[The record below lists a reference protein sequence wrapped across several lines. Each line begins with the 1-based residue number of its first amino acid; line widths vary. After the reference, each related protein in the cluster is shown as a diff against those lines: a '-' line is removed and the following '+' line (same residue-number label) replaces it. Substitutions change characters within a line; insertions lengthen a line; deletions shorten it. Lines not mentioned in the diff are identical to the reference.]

1 MNFITNT
8 LEKNMMLIYCLQ
20 TQTDWF
26 MKLKQIMFMTVF
38 KRIKIL
44 MIIQISHSQIFYPA
58 TKKVI
63 GKMKDQV
70 KRKII
75 SKFVD

>member
-1 MNFITNT
+1 
-8 LEKNMMLIYCLQ
+8 
-20 TQTDWF
+20 

-44 MIIQISHSQIFYPA
+44 VIIQISHSQIFYPA

-63 GKMKDQV
+63 GKMKVQV

>member
-1 MNFITNT
+1 
-8 LEKNMMLIYCLQ
+8 
-20 TQTDWF
+20 

-44 MIIQISHSQIFYPA
+44 VIIQVSDSQIFYPA